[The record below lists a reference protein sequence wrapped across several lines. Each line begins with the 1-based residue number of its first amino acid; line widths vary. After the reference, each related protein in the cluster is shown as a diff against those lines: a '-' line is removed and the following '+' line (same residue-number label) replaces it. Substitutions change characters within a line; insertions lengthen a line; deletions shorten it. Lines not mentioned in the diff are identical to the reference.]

1 MRGRSAVNWR
11 QVLASDGN
19 GAKIA
24 SPPGPV
30 HLHYGPRARATTSG
44 MESLV
49 SRWFQARF
57 SYAFQSCWTK
67 TLTA

>member
-24 SPPGPV
+24 SPPRPV
-30 HLHYGPRARATTSG
+30 HLHYGLGAQSTPSVHLAGPDGNARMAL
-44 MESLV
+44 EL
-49 SRWFQARF
+49 AR
-57 SYAFQSCWTK
+57 
-67 TLTA
+67 